1 MLELKPEQLAQIRA
15 DIAARKEMP
24 DYGQSVAGNME
35 RLRVIADTRETF
47 STEAVEMLV
56 KALDGLV
63 ANREEAKPVAEVRLV
78 DEFCGCCQRPD
89 VEWLGMAG
97 DQFPVGTKFYTAQPA
112 TALSEDVESVV
123 GLLESGEWAEHC
135 TNTVLG
141 QRLESAVTALVS
153 DATPAPAKSNG
164 FKLVPTVP
172 TPEMIAAAMNCDDV
186 TFINLED
193 FCVNFGNIYAAMLA
207 AAPGKRE

>member
-1 MLELKPEQLAQIRA
+1 MTLTTERQQFEEWFNEEMAMPITECNSTAVRLMWKAWQASRELL
-15 DIAARKEMP
+15 
-24 DYGQSVAGNME
+24 
-35 RLRVIADTRETF
+35 
-47 STEAVEMLV
+47 
-56 KALDGLV
+56 
-63 ANREEAKPVAEVRLV
+63 ANREAQPVVVAWQHKGEPWRIILDRDIEEVRKTSGSWSRL
-78 DEFCGCCQRPD
+78 
-89 VEWLGMAG
+89 
-97 DQFPVGTKFYTAQPA
+97 YTAQPA

-135 TNTVLG
+135 TSTVLG

-207 AAPGKRE
+207 AAPEGGNG